1 MTNEEL
7 YKDEA
12 EKIAKKDK
20 TNHPAIYNGKPV
32 PCIGFACYKCDLHKP
47 NSVAGC
53 SAYYRDWLKS
63 EAEPSRKGEMMTN
76 GEKYKGV
83 IKRMTRRYPPYPPLH
98 PAVVNGKVV
107 PCTGLNC
114 NYCDLSTP
122 PYHGGCNDNY
132 EKWLKSEAESEKS
145 EPEKPKQER
154 MVTRTVSNA
163 KGEEVVYYNILYG
176 FDRQDVLEKL
186 YHYEQEEEEEKMEK
200 DKIKVGDTVKV
211 TMKNHMREGRTGI
224 VRTINR
230 AKNGTKFYHVHFDG
244 ESCGYAFLEYEIEK
258 VKPKKTPPR
267 IVVYRDGDTVTVKDL
282 ETGEEAS
289 AVCSKKDTF
298 DIHTGAFIATARLT
312 GFMDD
317 IKMMRLE
324 TEQIEED
331 IADMKMRFGALMGEG
346 YKQPEGFSRKEEE

>member
-7 YKDEA
+7 YKDEV
-12 EKIAKKDK
+12 EKIMKEDD
-20 TNHPAIYNGKPV
+20 TRHPAVRNGKPV
-32 PCIGFACYKCDLHKP
+32 SCIGLDCCDCDLHKP
-47 NSVAGC
+47 NSGAGC

-132 EKWLKSEAESEKS
+132 EKWFKSEAESEKS

-176 FDRQDVLEKL
+176 FGRQDVLEKL

-211 TMKNHMREGRTGI
+211 TADPLLKGKTGI
-224 VRTINR
+224 VRRIYCS
-230 AKNGTKFYHVHFDG
+230 KNGKLYVVRFDG
-244 ESCGYAFLEYEIEK
+244 GDFCWSFSDHEIVK
-258 VKPKKTPPR
+258 VRSKKTPPC
-267 IVVYRDGDTVTVKDL
+267 IVAYRDGDTVTVKDL
-282 ETGEEAS
+282 ETGETAS

-298 DIHTGAFIATARLT
+298 DIHTGAFIAMSRLT
-312 GFMDD
+312 HFDTD
-317 IKMMRLE
+317 IRLMRLE
-324 TEQIEED
+324 WEQIESYVSD
-331 IADMKMRFGALMGEG
+331 IKMRFGALMGKG
-346 YKQPEGFSRKEEE
+346 YKYPDFDEEEKAK